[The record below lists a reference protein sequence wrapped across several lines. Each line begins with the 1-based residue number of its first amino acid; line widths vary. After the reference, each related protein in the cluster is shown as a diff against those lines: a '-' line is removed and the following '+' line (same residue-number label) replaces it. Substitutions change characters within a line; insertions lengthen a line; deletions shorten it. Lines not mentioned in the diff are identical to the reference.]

1 MKGYYAGVDID
12 TSRLAEVLRDLADD
26 IEEHG
31 VAVEQVMAYTDAK
44 PEDAV
49 EFGVGL
55 KLNAMVGSK
64 TLGNLAHE
72 YEERDEARP
81 IR

>member
-1 MKGYYAGVDID
+1 MKGYYTGVDVD

-26 IEEHG
+26 IEERG
-31 VAVEQVMAYTDAK
+31 VAIDRVMTYTDA
-44 PEDAV
+44 ESDEMV
-49 EFGVGL
+49 EFGIGL
-55 KLNAMVGSK
+55 KLNALVGSK